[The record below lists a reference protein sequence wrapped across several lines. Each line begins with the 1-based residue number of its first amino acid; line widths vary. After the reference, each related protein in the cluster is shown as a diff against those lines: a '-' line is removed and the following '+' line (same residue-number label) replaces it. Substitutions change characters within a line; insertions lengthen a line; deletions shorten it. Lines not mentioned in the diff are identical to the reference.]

1 MNNKCWKYQRKMFH
15 NQINVKMSE
24 STLSK
29 LYLLKGSNTLKEQ
42 KGQQVSQQSRW
53 PVNDLA
59 ASRDKA
65 PL

>member
-1 MNNKCWKYQRKMFH
+1 
-15 NQINVKMSE
+15 MSE
-24 STLSK
+24 GTLSK
-29 LYLLKGSNTLKEQ
+29 LHLLKGSNTPIEQ
-42 KGQQVSQQSRW
+42 NGQQVSQQSRW